1 MNRKKIIRIVSVVS
15 GVALLLF
22 VVLVVHIAMVTNP
35 KDKPYYG
42 IQLSRI
48 DFKTPL
54 DSQQV
59 NEVSAFVKSINGVG
73 NTMYNYEY
81 HNLVFSHQLGEV
93 SGQEVYE
100 KLVSEKHVDA
110 TRFYLTPEE
119 IAKTA
124 KCPVMTDKSVLM
136 SLAHKVQLYFL

>member
-1 MNRKKIIRIVSVVS
+1 MNRKKIIRIVSVLS

-22 VVLVVHIAMVTNP
+22 IVLVVHIAMVTNP
-35 KDKPYYG
+35 KDKPHYG

-48 DFKTPL
+48 DFNTPL
-54 DSQQV
+54 DSQEV
-59 NEVSAFVKSINGVG
+59 NDISAYIKTIKGVG

-81 HNLVFSHQLGEV
+81 NNLVFSHQLADV

-100 KLVSEKHVDA
+100 QLVSEKHVDA

-124 KCPVMTDKSVLM
+124 KCPVMKDKSVLM
-136 SLAHKVQLYFL
+136 TLAHKVQLYFL